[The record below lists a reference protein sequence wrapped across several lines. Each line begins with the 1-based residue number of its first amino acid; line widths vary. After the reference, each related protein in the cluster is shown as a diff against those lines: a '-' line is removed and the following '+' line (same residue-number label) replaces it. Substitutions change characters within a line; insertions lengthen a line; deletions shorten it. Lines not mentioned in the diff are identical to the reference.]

1 MRSIRDVCSAYETFR
16 CKSRNR
22 VARCVF
28 CPSPGANS
36 LILDCDKIM
45 ELRGAHGV
53 MSDCIV
59 FECHGT
65 LHVAIV
71 EFKGGSYSP
80 RHARSQL
87 VAGASLAMDLLDE
100 AKHGAGHRMHL
111 VVVAPRHRRL
121 RQKFLCHGYVSLRGE
136 KMRIHTAKCGTQFSQ
151 VIARAQR
158 GGASPG
164 AGGARRRPRRTLKYG
179 GPSRA
184 RR

>member
-1 MRSIRDVCSAYETFR
+1 MRSIRDMCGAYETFR
-16 CKSRNR
+16 CKSKNR
-22 VARCVF
+22 MARCVF

-45 ELRGAHGV
+45 ELRGANGV

-59 FECHGT
+59 IECHGI

-80 RHARSQL
+80 RHTRSQL
-87 VAGASLAMDLLDE
+87 MAGASLAMDLLEE
-100 AKHGAGHRMHL
+100 AKHRAEHRIHL

-121 RQKFLCHGYVSLRGE
+121 QQKFLCHGGVILRG
-136 KMRIHTAKCGTQFSQ
+136 KRLHIHTATGGTQFSQ

-158 GGASPG
+158 AAAP
-164 AGGARRRPRRTLKYG
+164 
-179 GPSRA
+179 
-184 RR
+184 